1 MIFKSEVLKR
11 LSQGGKVEF
20 LLTGRHLWQ
29 TMLREDRPVEVEEN
43 EKIEKK
49 HGERKRIT
57 DKENQQLQETS
68 KHLMT

>member
-1 MIFKSEVLKR
+1 
-11 LSQGGKVEF
+11 
-20 LLTGRHLWQ
+20 
-29 TMLREDRPVEVEEN
+29 MLREDRPVEVEEN

-68 KHLMT
+68 KHLMTCINIPWELQRLVQGHLI

>member
-1 MIFKSEVLKR
+1 
-11 LSQGGKVEF
+11 
-20 LLTGRHLWQ
+20 
-29 TMLREDRPVEVEEN
+29 MLREDRPVEVEEN

-68 KHLMT
+68 KHLMTCINIPWELQRHLI